1 MAFATILVF
10 HFLLLAPVLIYSS
23 HHVEDPESVVQE
35 VQKYV
40 IPPSP
45 FKYSWPNLY
54 LSYFTTNPIVGN
66 QGVFFFLV

>member
-23 HHVEDPESVVQE
+23 HHVENPESVVQE

-40 IPPSP
+40 IPHVL
-45 FKYSWPNLY
+45 FWFNI
-54 LSYFTTNPIVGN
+54 YFVL
-66 QGVFFFLV
+66 FFDEKH

>member
-45 FKYSWPNLY
+45 FKYS
-54 LSYFTTNPIVGN
+54 
-66 QGVFFFLV
+66 